1 MNVLIWIT
9 IKVCDNTEANSFKTF
24 FCCFIF
30 FLCGKIISP
39 KIIGWLLHG
48 YHILSVCNL
57 DFIHHMKNWLVWC
70 LTIFFQAAYCPQE
83 LRPSEDLSKLH
94 SLPGTL
100 LTHGL

>member
-39 KIIGWLLHG
+39 KIIGWFLHG
-48 YHILSVCNL
+48 YHILSVQNL
-57 DFIHHMKNWLVWC
+57 GS
-70 LTIFFQAAYCPQE
+70 FQSMRYQLDKCFLSQSKR
-83 LRPSEDLSKLH
+83 LR
-94 SLPGTL
+94 
-100 LTHGL
+100 